1 MYFLQYNK
9 QNQLNWKEIA
19 IPILL
24 MLLLPPFI
32 GLLFFIF
39 NYYSKKNLTKSGYY
53 AFFSCIAI
61 YIGCINATKIPAG
74 DQLAYATAY
83 SNIPLVGF
91 KGALLYIYGLGGNYS
106 STTGISGEFMNGI
119 YNFVGYYL
127 TFGYYPLF
135 ICIYSYVELMLVFM
149 GFYHFCQTIKDNHE
163 PLILGPLILAFFYLY
178 FNMMIQIQ
186 KQFMAQAIMM
196 YVIGNYARYGIM
208 TKRLW
213 IISLVSL
220 FTHASMILFFPF
232 FVLKRMR
239 KRISKSSF
247 IFYSIIFASFIILG
261 PSLIGNTFSDIESS
275 DSAVSYSL
283 KRVATSEKADDGL
296 SIDFMHPRTLIT
308 LIPILYV
315 LYNQFWKR
323 RNLLTHSEIYIL
335 NLLFFLVLSS
345 FAMYN
350 QKVAQYRYYLMTYM
364 FIPFVSTFLATEIR
378 NRNNYMMILSFL
390 SISSFYLF
398 FEYIP
403 WKYAPVSNIIFY
415 PSVSLIFSKL

>member
-9 QNQLNWKEIA
+9 QNQLNWKEIV
-19 IPILL
+19 ISILL
-24 MLLLPPFI
+24 MLLLPSFI

-106 STTGISGEFMNGI
+106 STTEISGEFMNGI
-119 YNFVGYYL
+119 YNFIGYYI
-127 TFGYYPLF
+127 TFGNYPLF

-163 PLILGPLILAFFYLY
+163 PLIFGPLILAFFYLY

-196 YVIGNYARYGIM
+196 YVIGNYARYGVM
-208 TKRLW
+208 TRKLW
-213 IISLVSL
+213 IMSLVSL

-232 FVLKRMR
+232 FVLKSMR
-239 KRISKSSF
+239 KRISKLSF

-261 PSLIGNTFSDIESS
+261 PSLVGNTFSDIESS

-335 NLLFFLVLSS
+335 NLLFFLVLST

-364 FIPFVSTFLATEIR
+364 FIPFVSTFLATNIR

-415 PSVSLIFSKL
+415 PPISLIFSKL